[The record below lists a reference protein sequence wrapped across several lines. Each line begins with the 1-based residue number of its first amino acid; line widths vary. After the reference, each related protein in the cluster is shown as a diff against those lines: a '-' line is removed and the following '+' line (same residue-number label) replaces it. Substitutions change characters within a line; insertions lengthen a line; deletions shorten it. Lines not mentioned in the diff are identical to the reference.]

1 MYQNEDIIK
10 NMMDLFSNPLFRTGF
25 SEFVTK
31 AQMEGLESAKK
42 FWGMSD
48 YGKTY
53 PFSGDIYERLTDW
66 YSVLGFVPNTKY
78 NQTVDENTKLKAE
91 NQLLRNMIK
100 DLQLNLFTEG
110 GEKAQQVWHEII
122 DKQIKM
128 NAEVANT
135 FFEAIRQFKASN

>member
-10 NMMDLFSNPLFRTGF
+10 NMMDLFSNPLFRAGF

-42 FWGMSD
+42 FWGVSD

-78 NQTVDENTKLKAE
+78 NQVVDENTKLKAE

-135 FFEAIRQFKASN
+135 FFEAIRQFKASS